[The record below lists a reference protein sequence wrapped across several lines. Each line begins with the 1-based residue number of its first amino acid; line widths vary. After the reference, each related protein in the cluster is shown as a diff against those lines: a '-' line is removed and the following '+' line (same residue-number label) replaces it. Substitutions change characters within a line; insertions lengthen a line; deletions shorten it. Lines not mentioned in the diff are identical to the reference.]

1 MANIHYLKRT
11 SREAVIQVYETGSS
25 GASYE
30 VDIANLATTGE
41 TFNAAT
47 ANVCIKEI
55 FWGAKKDKQIDI
67 SRKERGGSGV
77 HGHYYFLGAGSYN
90 YDGFVDNSYSERN
103 ILVTLDGPGHV
114 IIKVNKTTGYNE

>member
-1 MANIHYLKRT
+1 MANIHYFKKSNT
-11 SREAVIQVYETGSS
+11 EAVIQVYTTESAG
-25 GASYE
+25 GSYE

-47 ANVCIKEI
+47 ANVCITEI

-67 SRKERGGSGV
+67 SRKERGGSDV
-77 HGHYYFLGAGSYN
+77 HGHYYFINAGSYN

-103 ILVTLDGPGHV
+103 ILVTFDGPGHV
-114 IIKVNKTTGYNE
+114 IIKVSKTEGYDL

>member
-1 MANIHYLKRT
+1 MANIHYFKRT
-11 SREAVIQVYETGSS
+11 NREAVIQVYTTESAG
-25 GASYE
+25 GSYE

-47 ANVCIKEI
+47 ANVCITEI

-67 SRKERGGSGV
+67 SRKERGGSDV
-77 HGHYYFLGAGSYN
+77 HGHYYFINAGSYN

-103 ILVTLDGPGHV
+103 ILVTFDGPGHV
-114 IIKVNKTTGYNE
+114 IIKVSKTGGYDL

>member
-1 MANIHYLKRT
+1 MANIHYFKRT
-11 SREAVIQVYETGSS
+11 NREAVIQVYTTESAG
-25 GASYE
+25 GSYE

-47 ANVCIKEI
+47 ANVCITEI

-67 SRKERGGSGV
+67 SRRERGGSDV
-77 HGHYYFLGAGSYN
+77 HGHYYFINAGSYN

-103 ILVTLDGPGHV
+103 ILVTFDGPGHV
-114 IIKVNKTTGYNE
+114 IIKVSKTDGYVL